1 MKIITLIIGLII
13 SSASFSQTLFMTR
26 SGQISFFS
34 KTQVENIDAVN
45 NEATSI
51 MNIKTGEVAFAV
63 LVKSFRFQRA
73 LMEEHF
79 NENYMESDKF
89 PKATFSGRIL
99 NIEAIDLSK
108 NGSYPIEIS
117 GDLTIHGVTQNIK
130 TNGVLTVAN
139 TQLSATSTFP
149 IRLENYKIEIPALV
163 SDKIAKEIEIKV
175 NCVYQ
180 PKS

>member
-1 MKIITLIIGLII
+1 
-13 SSASFSQTLFMTR
+13 
-26 SGQISFFS
+26 
-34 KTQVENIDAVN
+34 
-45 NEATSI
+45 
-51 MNIKTGEVAFAV
+51 
-63 LVKSFRFQRA
+63 SFRFQRA

-89 PKATFSGRIL
+89 PKATFSGKIL
-99 NIEAIDLSK
+99 NIEVIDLSK